1 MQWRDIKSFIRGLT
15 TKLWISLIN
24 QTLYLTICCSGL
36 RSSKEYCQRK
46 GSHFLGKGK
55 KKQQPIPTTDAEAIV
70 DFSQEQYHLARQHQ
84 RNIRSR
90 EEDKSDSNLAP
101 KRKRPRTTLFQRST
115 LMQSSHGTN
124 QQQDIHHLR
133 EKQAHL
139 PQDKTPELLQEDGMY
154 H

>member
-1 MQWRDIKSFIRGLT
+1 MARF
-15 TKLWISLIN
+15 
-24 QTLYLTICCSGL
+24 LYLHQRIDYKALDYFDQSNTLSHYLLFRLAEFERILSAKGQPFPG
-36 RSSKEYCQRK
+36 KEE
-46 GSHFLGKGK
+46 K
-55 KKQQPIPTTDAEAIV
+55 KKQPIPTTDAEAIF

-115 LMQSSHGTN
+115 LTQSSHGTN
-124 QQQDIHHLR
+124 QQQDIDHLR